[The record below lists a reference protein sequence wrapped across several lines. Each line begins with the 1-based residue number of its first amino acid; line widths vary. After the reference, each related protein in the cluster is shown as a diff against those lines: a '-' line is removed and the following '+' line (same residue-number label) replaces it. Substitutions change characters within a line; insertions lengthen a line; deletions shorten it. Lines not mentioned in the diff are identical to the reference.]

1 MEQDNLMPGRAAFEQ
16 SLFGS
21 QVGNTRIGKSAA
33 PGWVSNTSSFISQ
46 LNAATASKVGPGR
59 MLKVMAG
66 DLVHA
71 STQYYYP
78 AAITNSTTTSI
89 ATQVLQAL
97 ASNLLLGSA
106 GTSTQVKNATSAIQ
120 TNLGNTAALTN
131 LLNSTTANTTGTQPK
146 AFLNVLFFDERV
158 PLPLGRCR

>member
-1 MEQDNLMPGRAAFEQ
+1 MEQDNLQTGRAAFEQ
-16 SLFGS
+16 NLFGS

-46 LNAATASKVGPGR
+46 LNAATNSKVGPGR

-78 AAITNSTTTSI
+78 AA
-89 ATQVLQAL
+89 
-97 ASNLLLGSA
+97 
-106 GTSTQVKNATSAIQ
+106 
-120 TNLGNTAALTN
+120 LTN
-131 LLNSTTANTTGTQPK
+131 LLNSNNSTGTQPK
-146 AFLNVLFFDERV
+146 AFLNVLFFDERFNFVAEGSTQIRVATAGDNAPPLDITNLKV
-158 PLPLGRCR
+158 PKSR